1 MLFPESVVEVYKK
14 TACNLK
20 GAAKRIFMAE
30 VVKAYGLGAQRE
42 AEVRLKWC
50 RNTIKKGSHEMKS
63 GIVCVDNFQGRGR
76 KKAEEKK
83 PKLLEQIKQIVENES
98 QADPAMNS
106 ERMYIRMTA
115 NAVREELKKRFGYAE
130 DELPVRFTISCKLN
144 EMGYNLKKVRKT
156 IPKKR

>member
-1 MLFPESVVEVYKK
+1 MLFPNNVVEVYKK
-14 TACNLK
+14 TVGELK
-20 GAAKRIFMAE
+20 GATKRIFMAG
-30 VVKAYGLGAQRE
+30 VVEAYGYGAQRE
-42 AEVRLKWC
+42 AEARLNWC

-63 GIVCVDNFQGRGR
+63 GIVCIDNFQGRGR
-76 KKAEEKK
+76 KKAEEKN
-83 PKLLEQIKQIVENES
+83 PKLLEQIKRIVENES

-115 NAVREELKKRFGYAE
+115 NAVREELKKRFGYEE

>member
-1 MLFPESVVEVYKK
+1 M
-14 TACNLK
+14 
-20 GAAKRIFMAE
+20 
-30 VVKAYGLGAQRE
+30 
-42 AEVRLKWC
+42 
-50 RNTIKKGSHEMKS
+50 
-63 GIVCVDNFQGRGR
+63 
-76 KKAEEKK
+76 
-83 PKLLEQIKQIVENES
+83 ENES